1 MVCLAKVV
9 LEMGPRSPLPSGRSA
24 AKARPTKLGNL
35 VTGPLSIA
43 PASRSCGVQNT
54 EYHLTPALEACDAP
68 KSSRVIDGPEQ
79 GTGQGTSA
87 CGWRDEDKERYLHR
101 RHSTELVT

>member
-54 EYHLTPALEACDAP
+54 EYHLTLPWRHAMHRRAAG
-68 KSSRVIDGPEQ
+68 SSTARSK
-79 GTGQGTSA
+79 GQ
-87 CGWRDEDKERYLHR
+87 DKELPHAVGGTRTKKGTYTVGTVQNL
-101 RHSTELVT
+101 